1 MRGAGGKFERIIMQA
16 SDAPDRDRPAP
27 MRKLKTGSNA
37 ASFERRAD
45 GAIFVRPIEP
55 LGAYPLKLTERLVRF
70 AREAP
75 DRVFVAER
83 DARGEWRKITYAQAL
98 HAAKAIGSALLE
110 GGLSP
115 ERPLMILSGNDVDH
129 ALLALACL
137 HIGLPYAPISPAYSS
152 ATSDF
157 AKLDHIARRLTPGVV
172 FANDGVAFAGALGV
186 AALGDAEVVIARN
199 PPPGRA
205 ATLFSDLLAF
215 PIDEDAVARAHH
227 AIKGENVAKILFTS
241 GSTALPKGVVNTQAM
256 WTANLEM
263 LTNYFR
269 FLRDDPPVL
278 VDWLPWNHTFGGNHN
293 FGLVLYNG
301 GSLYIDEGRP
311 TPKGIL
317 ATVRNLREIAPS
329 AYFNVPKGFE
339 ELVPYLRAEPLLR
352 EKFFSR
358 LQMNF
363 FAGAGLA
370 QHVWDEMDAVAV
382 EQLGERVPMMTG
394 LGATESGP
402 FALVCTP
409 EYCQSGYVGL
419 PVPGVEL
426 KLAPVEGKFEVRLRG
441 PSITPGYWRDAD
453 ANAKSYDEEGFYRLG
468 DAVKWID
475 EADPAKGFQFDGRIT
490 EDFKLST
497 GTWVSVGPMRAKVI
511 AHFAPYFRD
520 VAIAGINRDDVTILA
535 FPDFDA
541 FFALCPN
548 LGGSKEPSAILADQC
563 VRAEVRRRLA
573 ALAAG
578 ATGSSTRVARVLL
591 MAAPPSL
598 DKGEITDKGS
608 INQRA
613 VLTHR
618 AGLVEELYA
627 KPYSSR
633 VIALEEA

>member
-1 MRGAGGKFERIIMQA
+1 MQA
-16 SDAPDRDRPAP
+16 NPIAPERDPLAPAP
-27 MRKLKTGSNA
+27 MRKLNTGSNA
-37 ASFERRAD
+37 STFERRAD
-45 GAIFVRPIEP
+45 GAILVRPAQP
-55 LGAYPLKLTERLVRF
+55 LGPYPARLTERLVRF
-70 AREAP
+70 ASEAP
-75 DRVFVAER
+75 SRVFIAER
-83 DARGEWRKITYAQAL
+83 DAQGAWRKVSYSEAL
-98 HAAKAIGSALLE
+98 HAAKAIGSALLQ
-110 GGLSP
+110 GGLSA
-115 ERPLMILSGNDVDH
+115 ERPVMILSGNDVDH

-137 HIGLPYAPISPAYSS
+137 HVGAPYAPISPAYS
-152 ATSDF
+152 AAASDF
-157 AKLDHIARRLTPGVV
+157 SKLDHIARRLTPGLV
-172 FANDGVAFAGALGV
+172 FASDGAAFAAALGV
-186 AALGDAEVVIARN
+186 AALSEAEIVVARN
-199 PPPGRA
+199 PPAGRS
-205 ATLFSDLLAF
+205 ATLFADLLAF
-215 PIDEDAVARAHH
+215 PVDEEAVANAHE
-227 AIKGENVAKILFTS
+227 AVKGDDVAKILFTS
-241 GSTALPKGVVNTQAM
+241 GSTALPKGVVNTHAM
-256 WTANLEM
+256 WTANQEM
-263 LTNYFR
+263 IANYFR

-311 TPKGIL
+311 TRKGIL

-339 ELVPYLRAEPLLR
+339 ELVPFLRAEPALR

-370 QHVWDEMDAVAV
+370 QHVWDEMDSIAA
-382 EQLGERVPMMTG
+382 ETLGERVPMITG

-402 FALVCTP
+402 FALVCAP
-409 EYCQSGYVGL
+409 EHCQSGRVGL

-426 KLAPVEGKFEVRLRG
+426 KLTPVEGKLEARLRG
-441 PSITPGYWRDAD
+441 PSITPGYWRDPE
-453 ANAKSYDEEGFYRLG
+453 ANARSYDEEGFYRLG

-475 EADPAKGFQFDGRIT
+475 EADPDKGLQFDGRIA

-497 GTWVSVGPMRAKVI
+497 GTWVSVGPLRARII

-520 VAIAGINRDDVTILA
+520 VAIAGINRDEIAALA
-535 FPDFDA
+535 FPDIDA
-541 FFALCPN
+541 CRALCPD
-548 LGGSKEPSAILADQC
+548 LPAAADASAILADARVQ
-563 VRAEVRRRLA
+563 EEIRRLLA

-613 VLTHR
+613 VLAHR
-618 AGLVEELYA
+618 ADLVEALYA
-627 KPYSSR
+627 KPYGPA
-633 VIALEEA
+633 VIAAERA